1 MTFEPGNYVQSDDER
16 DDPDEVYLVMETDIA
31 HVSGSTSRIRPTG
44 ARGREVYADIYRLDA
59 NLRRVGIEVAAR
71 RLGA

>member
-16 DDPDEVYLVMETDIA
+16 DDPGEVFIVMRTDIE
-31 HVSGSTSRIRPTG
+31 HVSGPTSYVAPTG
-44 ARGREVYADIYRLDA
+44 RTHMGVYRLDA